1 MSWGFL
7 AAVGPRLT
15 AYVPNVEAGGLVPSV
30 ATTLPANVQYAW
42 QHPRQPILY
51 VASSDGVGGRTH
63 RLTALRLPALEV
75 LGDQTI
81 LPARPIHIC
90 VDGAGRRV
98 LVAFNNPPGLR
109 VWRIEQD
116 AKLGAEQEQGELD
129 VGIFPHQVRLSADD
143 ALAIVVARG
152 NDATS
157 DRPED
162 PGALKL
168 FRYDD
173 GRLSPLATVAPDGGF
188 GFGPRHL
195 DFHPTEP
202 WVFVSL
208 ERQNSLTMFARA
220 GLGLEPAARFSR
232 SSLSE
237 PDHMWP
243 RQLGGTVRVHPTGR
257 FVYMA
262 NRADD
267 ADADGAFVGGDNTM
281 AVFAIDPA
289 NGKPTLVQHAE
300 THGFHCRTFS
310 IDPTGRL
317 LIAAHIAPM
326 RVRDGGTVQDVSAG
340 MSSFRIEADGRLT
353 FLCRTPVET
362 HGQTLFWS
370 GIVRLDG

>member
-1 MSWGFL
+1 MTWCFL

-15 AYVPNVEAGGLVPSV
+15 AYAADAETGALTSS
-30 ATTLPANVQYAW
+30 AAAILPVNVQYAW
-42 QHPRQPILY
+42 QHPAHSILY

-63 RLTALRLPALEV
+63 RLSALRLPSLQVFGEPAV
-75 LGDQTI
+75 

-90 VDGAGRRV
+90 VDGAGRHV

-116 AKLGAEQEQGELD
+116 GRLGGEQEQGGLD

-143 ALAIVVARG
+143 TLAIVVARG
-152 NDATS
+152 NDATA

-173 GRLSPLATVAPDGGF
+173 GRLAPLGTVAPGGGY
-188 GFGPRHL
+188 GFGPRHV

-208 ERQNSLTMFARA
+208 ERQNSLEMFVRA
-220 GLGLEPAARFSR
+220 GTGLELEARFSR

-237 PDHMWP
+237 PDRVWP
-243 RQLGGTVRVHPTGR
+243 RQLGGTVRVHPNGR
-257 FVYMA
+257 TAYMA
-262 NRADD
+262 NRGDATNTDD
-267 ADADGAFVGGDNTM
+267 VFVGGDNTL
-281 AVFAIDPA
+281 AVFALDPA
-289 NGKPTLVQHAE
+289 SGEPKPIQHVD

-310 IDPTGRL
+310 IDPSARL
-317 LIAAHIAPM
+317 MIAAHIAPM
-326 RVRDGGTVQDVSAG
+326 RVADGGSVQDVAAG
-340 MSSFRIEADGRLT
+340 MTSFRIEADGRLT
-353 FLCRTPVET
+353 FLSRTPVET
-362 HGQTLFWS
+362 NGQTLFWS